1 MRWVISAE
9 NKLRPCKAK
18 IKKSDNYKNAL
29 FHGWI
34 SDSEAIVELENGK
47 IHMVH
52 PENIIFLDHPFNDY
66 SWEDNGGCRK
76 DA

>member
-1 MRWVISAE
+1 MSWAVSIE
-9 NKLRPCKAK
+9 NTLRPCRVK

-29 FHGWI
+29 FHRWI
-34 SDSEAIVELENGK
+34 GDGEAIVELENGQ
-47 IHMVH
+47 IHIVH

-66 SWEDNGGCRK
+66 SCEDKGGAEK